1 MRCTVLKLLLCFIFV
16 GCATTKLS
24 PVTTDGFLFE
34 DDEMRLW
41 HRTEEEQKA
50 LNKSGL
56 IYYKDEELEAYL
68 NEIVEKLQPL
78 EVLEHIPFKIN
89 IIRNP
94 YLNAFT
100 LPNGSIYIHTGMVAR
115 MDNEAQLSTLIAH
128 EMIHCTHRHAIKQFR
143 DLKNKTAFFATFQ
156 VAMGGLGAYGDIG
169 NLLGAVGTMA
179 AITGYSRE
187 HEEEADM
194 EGLKLMVKAGYDP
207 EESPK
212 LFEYLK
218 EELEEDKKRKEPFI
232 FGSHPRLQERIESY
246 QNLLK
251 TKYRE
256 QKGGAKNS
264 DIFLKKIHMVILDN
278 ARLDLKTGR
287 FKIAQKGIEKYLAIK
302 PDDAK
307 AYCILGEIFR
317 QRGEEGDTE
326 KAKENYKK
334 AISIDST
341 YPYPYKGIGLIH
353 YKQGEK
359 CLAKE
364 SFELYLT
371 LSPQVLDRAYIEEY
385 IKQCNEGERQ

>member
-1 MRCTVLKLLLCFIFV
+1 MRRTVLKLLLCFIFV

-24 PVTTDGFLFE
+24 PVTTEGFLFE

-41 HRTEEEQKA
+41 VRSEEEQKVI
-50 LNKSGL
+50 NESGL
-56 IYYKDEELEAYL
+56 IYKDEELEAYL
-68 NEIVEKLQPL
+68 NEIVKKLQPL
-78 EVLEHIPFKIN
+78 EVFEHIPFKIN
-89 IIRNP
+89 IIRNSH
-94 YLNAFT
+94 LNAFSF
-100 LPNGSIYIHTGMVAR
+100 PNGPIYVHTGMLAR
-115 MDNEAQLSTLIAH
+115 MNNEAQLATLLAH
-128 EMIHCTHRHAIKQFR
+128 EMTHCTHRHAIKEFR
-143 DLKNKTAFFATFQ
+143 DLKNKTAFLATFQ
-156 VAMGGLGAYGDIG
+156 VALSGLGAYGDIAT
-169 NLLGAVGTMA
+169 LLGAVGTMA

-187 HEEEADM
+187 LEEEADV
-194 EGLKLMVKAGYDP
+194 EGFKSMVKAGYDP

-287 FKIAQKGIEKYLAIK
+287 FKIAQKGIEKYLDIK

-341 YPYPYKGIGLIH
+341 YPYPYKGIGLIY

-385 IKQCNEGERQ
+385 IKQCNEGGMQ

>member
-1 MRCTVLKLLLCFIFV
+1 MRYAVLSIMLCFVFV
-16 GCATTKLS
+16 SCATTELK
-24 PVTTDGFLFE
+24 PVTTKGFLFE
-34 DDEMRLW
+34 DDELRLW
-41 HRTEEEQKA
+41 LRSEEEQKVI
-50 LNKSGL
+50 NESGL
-56 IYYKDEELEAYL
+56 IYKDEELEAYL
-68 NEIVEKLQPL
+68 NEIVQKLQPL
-78 EVLEHIPFKIN
+78 EVFEHIPFKIN

-94 YLNAFT
+94 YLNAFSF
-100 LPNGSIYIHTGMVAR
+100 PNGPIYVHTGMLAR
-115 MDNEAQLSTLIAH
+115 MNNEAQLATLLAH
-128 EMIHCTHRHAIKQFR
+128 EMTHCTHRHVIKEFR
-143 DLKNKTAFFATFQ
+143 DLKNKTAFLATFQ
-156 VAMGGLGAYGDIG
+156 VALSGLGAYGDIAT
-169 NLLGAVGTMA
+169 LLGAVGTMA
-179 AITGYSRE
+179 AVTGYSRE
-187 HEEEADM
+187 LEEEADV
-194 EGLKLMVKAGYDP
+194 EGLKSMVKAGYDP

-251 TKYRE
+251 TKYRG
-256 QKGGAKNS
+256 QKGGSKNS

-307 AYCILGEIFR
+307 AYCILGEVFR

-341 YPYPYKGIGLIH
+341 YSYPYKGIGLIH
-353 YKQGEK
+353 YKQGEIF
-359 CLAKE
+359 LAKE
-364 SFELYLT
+364 SLEQYLS
-371 LSPQVLDRAYIEEY
+371 LLPQAFDRAYIEGY
-385 IKQCNEGERQ
+385 IKQCNEGGTQ